1 MILNPRQGFDP
12 EDIDIRVEGGKLI
25 MVGERE
31 IKRGNSF
38 SKRMFNQKFDLPEGI
53 DIDGISSEMARGGSK
68 LLITAPQKKTQVRQ
82 NVKGSLDHSKGWRS
96 QNIQIR
102 GL

>member
-1 MILNPRQGFDP
+1 M
-12 EDIDIRVEGGKLI
+12 EGGKLI

-68 LLITAPQKKTQVRQ
+68 LLITAPQLKTQVRQ
-82 NVKGSLDHSKGWRS
+82 KLIRSLYPLQK
-96 QNIQIR
+96 IR
-102 GL
+102 IGEQLN

>member
-1 MILNPRQGFDP
+1 MESYVTQGFDP

-38 SKRMFNQKFDLPEGI
+38 SKRMFNQRFDLPEGI

-68 LLITAPQKKTQVRQ
+68 LLITAPQKKTQVDNFKKFFR
-82 NVKGSLDHSKGWRS
+82 DSKTV
-96 QNIQIR
+96 
-102 GL
+102 

>member
-1 MILNPRQGFDP
+1 M
-12 EDIDIRVEGGKLI
+12 EGGKLM

-38 SKRMFNQKFDLPEGI
+38 SKRMFNQKFELPEGI

-68 LLITAPQKKTQVRQ
+68 LLISAPQMKTQVHIERKIYT
-82 NVKGSLDHSKGWRS
+82 VGHPV
-96 QNIQIR
+96 IR
-102 GL
+102 